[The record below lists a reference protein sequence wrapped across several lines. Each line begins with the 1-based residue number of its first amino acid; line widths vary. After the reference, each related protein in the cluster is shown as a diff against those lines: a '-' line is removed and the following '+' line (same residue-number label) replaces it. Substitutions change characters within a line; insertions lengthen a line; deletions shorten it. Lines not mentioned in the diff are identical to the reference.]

1 MMIPRRKSDE
11 AGAIAQQNALEVSHV
26 SKRFRSHRQGSGYS
40 TLKSLFLGRGRG
52 KKQQE
57 SAQSWHQALTDV
69 SLVVPKGEVRGVIGR
84 NGSGKTTLLKL
95 ITGIYRPDEGTIQC
109 EGRLASLIELGA
121 GFHPDFTGRENA
133 LINGMVLGMSKREIL
148 DKMDTIIAY
157 AEIEEF
163 IDEPVRTYSTGMYMR
178 LAFAIA
184 VHVEPDV
191 LLLDEI
197 LSVGDEQFA
206 RKCAHEIERFRA
218 NGTTILIVSHDL
230 EAVKRYCSHVIHLDG
245 GHVRNEGPAAEVVDA
260 YRAQFAE

>member
-1 MMIPRRKSDE
+1 MTNVQPH
-11 AGAIAQQNALEVSHV
+11 APPPALEVSHV

-40 TLKSLFLGRGRG
+40 TLKSLFLGKGR
-52 KKQQE
+52 KQRAPSE
-57 SAQSWHQALTDV
+57 AWHQALTDV

-95 ITGIYRPDEGTIQC
+95 ITGIYRPDEGTIRY

-133 LINGMVLGMSKREIL
+133 LINGMVLGMTKREIL
-148 DKMDTIIAY
+148 GRMDTIIAY
-157 AEIEEF
+157 AEIEDF

-230 EAVKRYCSHVIHLDG
+230 EAVKRYCSHAIHLEDG
-245 GHVRNEGPAAEVVDA
+245 RVRNEGPAAEVVEA
-260 YRAQFAE
+260 YRAQFTE